1 MDIGKL
7 RDALLG
13 GVLAMIG
20 ADSGAADPNEL
31 TAARV
36 RMVEQQLAARD
47 IDDTRVLAAMR
58 RVPRHR
64 FVPAGEQRHAYA
76 DTPLPIGASQTI
88 SQPYIVA
95 LMTQRVRPTAGD
107 IALEVGTGSG
117 YQAAVLAEIVEQVY
131 SIELEPELAAR
142 AALILDELD
151 YCNIETRVGD
161 GYAGW
166 PEHAPFDIIVVTAAP
181 DHIPQPLLDQL
192 KPGGRMIV
200 PVGPRLASQQLQL
213 IEKDSAGRLRTTDIS
228 PVRFVP
234 LRRPE
239 RDPH

>member
-151 YCNIETRVGD
+151 YRNIETRVGD

-213 IEKDSAGRLRTTDIS
+213 IEKDSAGRLRTTAIS